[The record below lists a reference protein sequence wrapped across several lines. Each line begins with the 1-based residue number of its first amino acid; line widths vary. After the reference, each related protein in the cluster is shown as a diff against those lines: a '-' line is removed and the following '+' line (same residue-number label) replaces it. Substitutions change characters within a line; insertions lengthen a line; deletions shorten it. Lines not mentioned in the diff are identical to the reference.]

1 MPEFCD
7 VALPVPLDMAF
18 TYRVPANA
26 APVVGGR
33 VLVPFRQQR
42 MSGIVVEL
50 HDRKPSVA
58 TKDILSVL
66 DPTPVLDEQLLSLG
80 RWIADYYLA
89 PIGEVFRTML
99 PLSAEFKRS
108 IGYRITQDGQ
118 MALHLAGMSG
128 SSARSRR
135 TPEEQA
141 AEFRVLDY
149 LTAAASEDEENRVP
163 HFSRSL
169 REVGPFAA
177 ENGLTEAGNE
187 TTGKGPASAVPFAAS
202 DDAALAAEGRAL
214 IREETLRSATHVSRT
229 ILNGMVRKKW
239 IVRQDVSSP
248 QDATRTIKVAL
259 LKSADGK
266 LNENQRLLVDTL
278 AASGGR
284 VPVETLQSLEVPRTT
299 LGTLIRRGLVE
310 VVEAPAEFN
319 VSRSNP
325 RPSPFT
331 FEFNAAQQAALSR
344 MRDSVEARKFSGML
358 LHGVTGSG
366 KTAVYL
372 AGMRAVLDAGRSAI
386 LLVPEIGLTPA
397 VAADLHQIFGDEVAV
412 LHSALSDRERAE
424 QWHRIKRG
432 QARMV
437 VGTRSAVFAPVADL
451 ALVIVD
457 EEHDSSYKQEEAP
470 RYHAR
475 DVAVMRAKMSGAVV
489 VLGSATPSL
498 ESYFNAKKN
507 KYALIE
513 LPDRVE
519 QRPLPEVEIVDMRQ
533 EFQETGHEQVIS
545 RKLAAEIKDRL
556 ERNEQVMVLLNRRG
570 YSPVVLCR
578 TCGKKLECA
587 NCAIAL
593 THHKREHK
601 MICHY
606 CGYLAPVPKACMH
619 CGSEY
624 VYFLGT
630 GSEKLE
636 ELLHGMFP
644 QARIAR
650 LDRDTVRGQEDFERA
665 LNALNEGELD
675 LLVGTQMIAKGHDIH
690 GVTLV
695 GVVGADAALG
705 LPDFRAAE
713 RTFQLLT
720 QVAGRAGRGHTPGK
734 VILQTFFQ
742 DHYAVQYAA
751 QHDFVGFYE
760 KELRFRSWM
769 HYPPYSALANV
780 LVRSDQ
786 LGDALRWSGLLG
798 KWFDATR
805 HEGVRV
811 LGPATAP
818 IMRLKRDYRYHFI
831 LKSDSRQKLNATLR
845 AMLAY
850 ASNEKIPRTQVIVD
864 VDALWLM

>member
-7 VALPVPLDMAF
+7 VALPVPLDMVF
-18 TYRVPANA
+18 TYHVPAEDV
-26 APVVGGR
+26 PVIGGR
-33 VLVPFRQQR
+33 VLVPFRQKR
-42 MSGIVVEL
+42 MTGVVVAL
-50 HDRKPSVA
+50 HDEKPSVK
-58 TKDILSVL
+58 TKSILKVL
-66 DPTPVLDEQLLSLG
+66 DVSPVLDEKLLRLG

-99 PLSAEFKRS
+99 PLSAEFKRTIAYS
-108 IGYRITQDGQ
+108 ITEEGRL
-118 MALHLAGMSG
+118 ALHLAGIAG

-135 TPEEQA
+135 SPDEQA
-141 AEFRVLDY
+141 VEFRVLDY
-149 LTAAASEDEENRVP
+149 LAAQDSVP
-163 HFSRSL
+163 GEIL
-169 REVGPFAA
+169 
-177 ENGLTEAGNE
+177 
-187 TTGKGPASAVPFAAS
+187 
-202 DDAALAAEGRAL
+202 L
-214 IREETLRSATHVSRT
+214 IREVTLRATTRASKA
-229 ILNGMVRKKW
+229 ILDGMVQKKW
-239 IVRQDVSSP
+239 VAREDVSNI
-248 QDATRTIKVAL
+248 QDATRKIKIAL
-259 LKSADGK
+259 LKSAEGR
-266 LNENQRLLVDTL
+266 LNNNQKQLVDTL

-284 VPVETLQSLEVPRTT
+284 VPITTLQALEVPRST
-299 LGTLIRRGLVE
+299 LSTLVKRGLIE
-310 VVEAPAEFN
+310 VTEEASDFT

-325 RPSPFT
+325 RAVRVGFD
-331 FEFNAAQQAALSR
+331 FNAAQQAALKQLR
-344 MRDSVEARKFSGML
+344 GTVDSQKFAGIL

-372 AGMRAVLDAGRSAI
+372 AGMRAVLNAGRSAI

-397 VAADLHQIFGDEVAV
+397 VAADLHQTFGDEVAI
-412 LHSALSDRERAE
+412 LHSALSDKERAQ
-424 QWHRIKRG
+424 QWHRIKSG
-432 QARMV
+432 EARMV

-451 ALVIVD
+451 ALIIVD
-457 EEHDSSYKQEEAP
+457 EEHDSSYKQEETP

-475 DVAVMRAKMSGAVV
+475 DIAVVRAKMADAVV

-498 ESYFNAKKN
+498 ESYYNARKN
-507 KYALIE
+507 KYALVE

-519 QRPLPEVEIVDMRQ
+519 QRPLPEVEIIDMRQ
-533 EFQETGHEQVIS
+533 EFQETGQETVIS
-545 RKLAAEIKDRL
+545 RKLAAEIKERFDRK
-556 ERNEQVMVLLNRRG
+556 EQVMVLLNRRG

-578 TCGKKLECA
+578 TCGKTLECR

-601 MICHY
+601 MVCHY
-606 CGYLAPVPKACMH
+606 CGYVAPVPKACVH

-650 LDRDTVRGQEDFERA
+650 LDRDTVRGQEDFERV
-665 LNALNEGELD
+665 LNALGEGELD

-695 GVVGADAALG
+695 GVIGADSALG

-720 QVAGRAGRGHTPGK
+720 QVAGRAGRGESPGK
-734 VILQTFFQ
+734 VILQTYFQ

-751 QHDFVGFYE
+751 RHDFAGFYE

-769 HYPPYSALANV
+769 HYPPYSALANI
-780 LVRSDQ
+780 LIRSDK
-786 LGDALRWSGLLG
+786 LDEALQWSGVLG
-798 KWFDATR
+798 KWFEQNR
-805 HEGVRV
+805 HDGVRV
-811 LGPATAP
+811 LGPAAAP
-818 IMRLKRDYRYHFI
+818 IVRLKRDYRYHFV
-831 LKSDSRQKLNATLR
+831 LKSPSREKLNATLR
-845 AMLAY
+845 VMLGY
-850 ASNEKIPRTQVIVD
+850 ATSHKIPRTQVIVD

>member
-7 VALPVPLDMAF
+7 VAVPVPLDMVF
-18 TYRVPANA
+18 TYRVPGDAT
-26 APVVGGR
+26 PVVGGR

-42 MSGIVVEL
+42 MAGIVVEL

-58 TKDILSVL
+58 TRNILTVL
-66 DPTPVLDEQLLSLG
+66 DATPVLDEQLLHLG
-80 RWIADYYLA
+80 RWIANYYLA
-89 PIGEVFRTML
+89 PLGEVFRAML
-99 PLSAEFKRS
+99 PLNAEFKRS
-108 IGYRITQDGQ
+108 IGYRLTKDGE
-118 MALHLAGMSG
+118 MALHLAGLSG

-149 LTAAASEDEENRVP
+149 LAGRLSENDSAVNGGVKTNGVRENKIEKYGV
-163 HFSRSL
+163 
-169 REVGPFAA
+169 
-177 ENGLTEAGNE
+177 
-187 TTGKGPASAVPFAAS
+187 GKGTASAVPLGSAVNR
-202 DDAALAAEGRAL
+202 ALAPEGSLL
-214 IREETLRSATHVSRT
+214 IREETLRPATRVSKS
-229 ILNGMVRKKW
+229 ILAGMVRKKW
-239 IVRQDVSSP
+239 LAREDVSAP
-248 QDATRTIKVAL
+248 RDATRTIKIAL
-259 LKSADGK
+259 LKSVEGK
-266 LNENQRLLVDTL
+266 LNPNQRTLVDTL
-278 AASGGR
+278 AASGGT
-284 VPVETLQSLEVPRTT
+284 VPVTTLQSLDVPRTT
-299 LGTLIRRGLVE
+299 LATLVRRGLVE
-310 VVEAPAEFN
+310 ILEEPAEFT
-319 VSRSNP
+319 VSRSKP
-325 RPSPFT
+325 RPSLFD
-331 FEFNAAQQAALSR
+331 FDLNLAQQSALKR
-344 MRDSVEARKFSGML
+344 IKDGVTLRKFFGML
-358 LHGVTGSG
+358 LHGITGSG

-372 AGMRAVLDAGRSAI
+372 AAMRAVLEAGRSAI

-397 VAADLHQIFGDEVAV
+397 VAADLHQIFGDEVAI

-432 QARMV
+432 DARMV

-451 ALVIVD
+451 ALMIVD
-457 EEHDSSYKQEEAP
+457 EEHDSSYKQEETP
-470 RYHAR
+470 RYNAR
-475 DVAVMRAKMSGAVV
+475 DVAVMRAKMANAVV
-489 VLGSATPSL
+489 VMGSATPSL

-507 KYALIE
+507 KYALVE

-519 QRPLPEVEIVDMRQ
+519 RRPLPEVDIIDMRQ

-545 RKLAAEIKDRL
+545 RTLAAEIKERLDRK
-556 ERNEQVMVLLNRRG
+556 EQVMVLLNRRG

-578 TCGKKLECA
+578 TCGKKLECQ

-606 CGYLAPVPKACMH
+606 CGYTAPVPKTCAH

-644 QARIAR
+644 LARIAR
-650 LDRDTVRGQEDFERA
+650 LDRDTVRSQEDFERA

-695 GVVGADAALG
+695 GVVGADVALG

-720 QVAGRAGRGHTPGK
+720 QVAGRAGRGQTPGK
-734 VILQTFFQ
+734 VILQTYFQ
-742 DHYAVQYAA
+742 DHYAVQFAA
-751 QHDFVGFYE
+751 RHDFIGFYE
-760 KELRFRSWM
+760 KELQFRSWM

-780 LVRSDQ
+780 LVRSDK
-786 LGDALRWSGLLG
+786 LDDALQWSGTLG

-811 LGPATAP
+811 LGPAPAP
-818 IMRLKRDYRYHFI
+818 LMRLKRDYRYHFV
-831 LKSDSRQKLNATLR
+831 LKSPSREKLNTTLR
-845 AMLAY
+845 AMLAH
-850 ASNEKIPRTQVIVD
+850 AAQQKIPRTQVIVD